1 MRPPLDSLTNDD
13 SHMAGIDPT
22 DPSNGYE
29 AVANGFISGRVRSS
43 VGASTVRE
51 WAKTLPK
58 GATVLDLGCGS
69 GVPISQ
75 TIVDEGLTVCGVD
88 ASPSMIAAFQARF
101 PEAASECRPVEESEF
116 FGRAFDAVVAW
127 GLMFLLPPVV
137 QAKLI
142 AKVSRALKPG
152 GNFLFTSPHQLCE
165 WADNLTGRKSQ
176 SLGSAEYRRLLA
188 ANGLMVQ
195 NETEDEGNNNY
206 YFAVKP

>member
-1 MRPPLDSLTNDD
+1 
-13 SHMAGIDPT
+13 MAGTDST

-29 AVANGFISGRVRSS
+29 AVANGFISGGLRSS
-43 VGASTVRE
+43 VGASAVRA

-75 TIVDEGLTVCGVD
+75 VIVDEGLTVYGVD
-88 ASPSMIAAFQARF
+88 ASPSMIAAFRARF
-101 PEAASECRPVEESEF
+101 PEAAAECRPVEESEF

-127 GLMFLLPPVV
+127 GLMFLLPLVG

-152 GNFLFTSPHQLCE
+152 GKFLFTSPHQLCE